1 MSYND
6 MMNSTLDRRPLRATP
21 SLPLWLQ
28 LKHALRDLITFD
40 LKPGDRIPTEA
51 ELCEHYGLSRITVR
65 QAITALVDEGFLE
78 RHQGRGTFVR
88 ASRIEEAAL
97 ESAHF
102 LASSFDDDTA
112 HAIRVDSVET
122 VPAAD
127 WIAAKLAVG
136 AGQDLYK
143 IRKILLDDERPV
155 AFRTTYAPV
164 TLLPDLPR
172 RDLSLPLYRVLEGVY
187 GLPPESADE
196 TIVFIIADEFRA
208 ETLRVP
214 LGHPLILVE
223 RIVYLANGQPAYSSR
238 AYYRADSF
246 QFRRRIQRGQADKLI
261 RAAAE

>member
-1 MSYND
+1 MTGILSN
-6 MMNSTLDRRPLRATP
+6 RPLRATP

-28 LKHALRDLITFD
+28 LKHAIRDLITFD

-51 ELCEHYGLSRITVR
+51 ELCGHYALSRITVR
-65 QAITALVDEGFLE
+65 QAIAALVDEGMLE
-78 RHQGRGTFVR
+78 KHQGRGTFVR
-88 ASRIEEAAL
+88 ASRIEEVTPQAAN
-97 ESAHF
+97 F
-102 LASSFDDDTA
+102 LASSFDDDLA
-112 HAIRVDSVET
+112 HVVRVDSVEI

-127 WIAAKLAVG
+127 WIAAKLFVE

-143 IRKILLDDERPV
+143 IRKILLNEERPV

-164 TLLPDLPR
+164 SLLPDLPR
-172 RDLSLPLYRVLEGVY
+172 RDLTLPLYRVLESVY

-196 TIVFIIADEFRA
+196 TIVFIVADEFRA

-223 RIVYLANGQPAYSSR
+223 RIVYLTNGQPAYGSR

-246 QFRRRIQRGQADKLI
+246 QFRRRVERSEAPRSLNT
-261 RAAAE
+261 ASE